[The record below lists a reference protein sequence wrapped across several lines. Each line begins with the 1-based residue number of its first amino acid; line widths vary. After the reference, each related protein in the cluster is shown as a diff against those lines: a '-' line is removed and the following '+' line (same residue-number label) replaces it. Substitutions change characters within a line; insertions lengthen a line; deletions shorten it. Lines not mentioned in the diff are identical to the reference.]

1 MPKVIEREEPKDP
14 GFMPKVSQFI
24 SLKRRIEDMTKEKAA
39 IQADLAELVD
49 TVGEPDEKGHLW
61 LHLPHE
67 VDGFTALQRQ
77 RKVSQSLDSDKAEEI
92 LKSKGLFDRCY
103 VMQPVL
109 KEDEVMAA
117 HFEGLI
123 TEEEIDKMFPQ
134 KVTYAFLVSKA

>member
-14 GFMPKVSQFI
+14 GFMTKVVDFI
-24 SLKRRIEDMTKEKAA
+24 TLKNRIDDMSKEKAVV
-39 IQADLAELVD
+39 QAELSELVD

-61 LHLPHE
+61 LRLPHE
-67 VDGFTALQRQ
+67 VNGYTALQRQ
-77 RKVSQSLDSDKAEEI
+77 RKVSQSLDEETAEQL
-92 LKSKGLFDRCY
+92 LKDKGLFDRCY

-123 TEEEIDKMFPQ
+123 SEEEIDKMFPK
-134 KVTYAFLVSKA
+134 KVTWAFIASKA